1 MTETQ
6 YLFKNLSTGQQVPLA
21 PLTSVG
27 RSEGSALRLLEGQPS
42 RHHAQITVGP
52 GHVFVEDLGS
62 MNGTFVNGRRLD
74 AKIKFELTAGDR
86 VRFDLEEFVFVDN
99 GVKPKDD
106 DKTVYRPPDPEKTVF
121 RPTPQT
127 PTPPPRT
134 EPTQRLEAQ
143 AREPAIQPAAADREP
158 APVDKPRAADPRAAD
173 PRAADPRAADPRPAD
188 ARPADARPADAR
200 PAEKQALPGAFADPP
215 PDATILV
222 HSRKP
227 QHPPGSAAPAP
238 APSAGDPPFLWIE
251 SGNRAGQKVEL
262 TADADAKKTWRV
274 GSNESSRIRFQDP
287 GVSAQHAT
295 LHQQDGTWLLTDDLS
310 VNGTFVNDKKI
321 LRSYLAAGD
330 RVRFGPVECRF
341 YMPPGA
347 GEGTHSRTPLRRFGL
362 IAAVAFALTLAL
374 LFAAYRFIK

>member
-6 YLFKNLSTGQQVPLA
+6 YLLKNLSTGQQVPLA
-21 PLTSVG
+21 PLMSVG
-27 RSEGSALRLLEGQPS
+27 RSEDSALRLLEGQPS

-52 GHVFVEDLGS
+52 GQVFVEDLGS

-74 AKIKFELTAGDR
+74 AKVKCELTAGDR

-106 DKTVYRPPDPEKTVF
+106 DKTVYRPPDPDKTVF
-121 RPTPQT
+121 RPTPK
-127 PTPPPRT
+127 PPRAD
-134 EPTQRLEAQ
+134 PTQRLEVEG
-143 AREPAIQPAAADREP
+143 REPAIQPAAADRKP
-158 APVDKPRAADPRAAD
+158 ALPDK
-173 PRAADPRAADPRPAD
+173 PRPAD
-188 ARPADARPADAR
+188 ARPADARPAEARPADAR

-222 HSRKP
+222 HSQKP
-227 QHPPGSAAPAP
+227 QHPPGSVAPAP
-238 APSAGDPPFLWIE
+238 AAAAGDPPYLWIE

-262 TADADAKKTWRV
+262 TADADAKRTWRV

-295 LHQQDGTWLLTDDLS
+295 LHQQDGTWVLTDDLS

-321 LRSYLAAGD
+321 LRSYLAPGD

-341 YMPPGA
+341 YLPPGA
-347 GEGTHSRTPLRRFGL
+347 GERARPGAPLRRLGL

-374 LFAAYRFIK
+374 LFAAYRFMK

>member
-6 YLFKNLSTGQQVPLA
+6 YLFKNLSTGQQVPLT
-21 PLTSVG
+21 PLMSVG
-27 RSEGSALRLLEGQPS
+27 RSEDSALRLLEGQPS

-52 GHVFVEDLGS
+52 GQVFVEDLGS

-74 AKIKFELTAGDR
+74 AKVKFQLTAGDR

-106 DKTVYRPPDPEKTVF
+106 DKTVYRPPDPDKTVF
-121 RPTPQT
+121 RPTPK
-127 PTPPPRT
+127 PPRT
-134 EPTQRLEAQ
+134 DPTQRLEVE
-143 AREPAIQPAAADREP
+143 AREPAIQPAAADRKP
-158 APVDKPRAADPRAAD
+158 ALVDKPRP
-173 PRAADPRAADPRPAD
+173 PD
-188 ARPADARPADAR
+188 ARPPDAR

-222 HSRKP
+222 HSQKP
-227 QHPPGSAAPAP
+227 QHPPGSAALAPAP
-238 APSAGDPPFLWIE
+238 ATGDLPYLWIE

-262 TADADAKKTWRV
+262 TADADAKRTWRV

-295 LHQQDGTWLLTDDLS
+295 LHQQDGTWVLTDDLS

-321 LRSYLAAGD
+321 LRSFLAPGD

-341 YMPPGA
+341 YIPPGA
-347 GEGTHSRTPLRRFGL
+347 GERANAVAPLRRFGL

>member
-21 PLTSVG
+21 PLMSVG
-27 RSEGSALRLLEGQPS
+27 RSEDSALRLLEGQPS

-52 GHVFVEDLGS
+52 GQVFVEDLGS

-74 AKIKFELTAGDR
+74 AKVKFELTAGDR

-106 DKTVYRPPDPEKTVF
+106 DKTVYRPPDPDKTVF
-121 RPTPQT
+121 RPTPK
-127 PTPPPRT
+127 PPRT
-134 EPTQRLEAQ
+134 DPTQRLEVE
-143 AREPAIQPAAADREP
+143 AREPAIQPAAADRKP
-158 APVDKPRAADPRAAD
+158 APVDKPRPADVRPAD
-173 PRAADPRAADPRPAD
+173 VRPADARPADVRPAD
-188 ARPADARPADAR
+188 ARPADARPADPR

-222 HSRKP
+222 HSQKP

-238 APSAGDPPFLWIE
+238 APAAGDPPYLWIE

-262 TADADAKKTWRV
+262 TADADAKRTWRV

-295 LHQQDGTWLLTDDLS
+295 LHQQDGTWVLTDDLS

-321 LRSYLAAGD
+321 LRSYLAPGD

-341 YMPPGA
+341 YIPPAA
-347 GEGTHSRTPLRRFGL
+347 GERARAGTPLRRFGL

>member
-21 PLTSVG
+21 PLMSVG
-27 RSEGSALRLLEGQPS
+27 RSEDSALRLLEGQPS
-42 RHHAQITVGP
+42 RHHARITVAP
-52 GHVFVEDLGS
+52 GQVFVEDLGS

-74 AKIKFELTAGDR
+74 AKVKFELTAGDR

-99 GVKPKDD
+99 GVKPKDE
-106 DKTVYRPPDPEKTVF
+106 DKTVYRPPDPDKTVF
-121 RPTPQT
+121 RPTPK
-127 PTPPPRT
+127 PPPR
-134 EPTQRLEAQ
+134 PDATQRLGVE
-143 AREPAIQPAAADREP
+143 AREAAIQPAAADRNP
-158 APVDKPRAADPRAAD
+158 AMVEK
-173 PRAADPRAADPRPAD
+173 PRPAD
-188 ARPADARPADAR
+188 VRPADVR
-200 PAEKQALPGAFADPP
+200 PAEKQSLPGAFADPP
-215 PDATILV
+215 PNATILV
-222 HSRKP
+222 HSQKP
-227 QHPPGSAAPAP
+227 QHPAGSAAAVPAP
-238 APSAGDPPFLWIE
+238 AAGDLPFLWIE

-262 TADADAKKTWRV
+262 RADADAKKTWRV
-274 GSNESSRIRFQDP
+274 GSNESSGIRFQDP

-295 LHQQDGTWLLTDDLS
+295 LCQQDSRWLLTDDLS

-321 LRSYLAAGD
+321 LRSYLAPGD

-347 GEGTHSRTPLRRFGL
+347 GERAEAGAPLRRFGL